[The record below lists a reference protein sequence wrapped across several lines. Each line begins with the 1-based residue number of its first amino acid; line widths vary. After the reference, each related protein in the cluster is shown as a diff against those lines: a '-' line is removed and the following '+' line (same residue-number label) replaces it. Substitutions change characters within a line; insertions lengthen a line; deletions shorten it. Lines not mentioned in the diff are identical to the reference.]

1 MYVCLCNGVSDKKI
15 RQAVRQFQ
23 PQSFQQLR
31 KFVPVG
37 NQCGKCVRAAREIMQ
52 DELMQIPEFKTL
64 NLLLGIVIMLL
75 VGMVLLGG
83 IKRIGSVSEK
93 LVPFMALLYI
103 VLAYFGV
110 SLALLESVPVEI
122 FNWLDVF

>member
-52 DELMQIPEFKTL
+52 DELM
-64 NLLLGIVIMLL
+64 
-75 VGMVLLGG
+75 
-83 IKRIGSVSEK
+83 
-93 LVPFMALLYI
+93 
-103 VLAYFGV
+103 
-110 SLALLESVPVEI
+110 
-122 FNWLDVF
+122 